1 MTFQTTG
8 GEEETLK
15 ASSVESKGL
24 SGVRMA
30 SNLKKRRKKKS
41 NTRWSKTMEQ
51 NFKILRENDFSIPEF
66 CTHPNHQSRLIA
78 KSLKLRLL
86 FILSCVPPKLP
97 KTEEDRI
104 KKVGDP
110 SQEMHSEN
118 PQDDGNGSHR
128 VALRSR
134 HGEQPVQAGAGV
146 WRALPGCGVGTVQKE
161 DATDTG

>member
-1 MTFQTTG
+1 MTFETTG

-30 SNLKKRRKKKS
+30 SNLKKS

-51 NFKILRENDFSIPEF
+51 DFKILRENDFSIPEF

-86 FILSCVPPKLP
+86 FILSCAPLKLS
-97 KTEEDRI
+97 KREEDI
-104 KKVGDP
+104 G
-110 SQEMHSEN
+110 
-118 PQDDGNGSHR
+118 
-128 VALRSR
+128 
-134 HGEQPVQAGAGV
+134 
-146 WRALPGCGVGTVQKE
+146 
-161 DATDTG
+161 